1 MIESLLLS
9 LLQTTMRAV
18 PPSTPGYAFVTTEF
32 DTGNL
37 STWSEAGG
45 NSGLAAG
52 DAICRTEAT
61 AANLPDPTNY
71 VAFLSDSNNDA
82 YCRLHGLSGKKAN
95 NCGQA
100 TLPTFAGPWVRP
112 DGLPFATLATL
123 INDQAF
129 ISPAIITAA
138 DTHDASIMFSGTQ
151 SGLIADAFT
160 PAPQCNNWTTSG
172 NTSVAAFF
180 GGTVSPFGSST
191 GCSSDYSLMCMHAGA
206 NISISYALPSGRQAF
221 VTSASGDGKLSTWT
235 EAGGNTGTAA
245 GDKICQSEAAANGL
259 RAPSSFKAWL
269 SDSTGITPINA
280 IDRYQNDGPWV
291 RVDGL
296 PIAASKADLIAFTHL
311 KSLPITI
318 GATLQNGSSTLT
330 GTHNN
335 GAAGGADCKGWTS
348 ALTTDS
354 SIDGIAF
361 DTGGWSESF
370 NQSCDQVFRQLYCFS
385 DLDRIFENGVEGLP
399 Y

>member
-9 LLQTTMRAV
+9 LLQTTTRAV

-32 DTGNL
+32 NTGNL

-100 TLPTFAGPWVRP
+100 TLPTFAGPWIRP

-129 ISPAIITAA
+129 ISPATISAA
-138 DTHDASIMFSGTQ
+138 NTHDASIMFSGTQ
-151 SGLIADAFT
+151 SGLIADPFT

-206 NISISYALPSGRQAF
+206 NSSISYALPSGRQAF

-269 SDSTGITPINA
+269 SDSTGISPINA

-335 GAAGGADCKGWTS
+335 GAAGGADRKGWTS

-354 SIDGIAF
+354 SIVGTAF
-361 DTGGWSESF
+361 DTGGWSENF
-370 NQSCDQVFRQLYCFS
+370 NESCDQVFRQLYCFS
-385 DLDRIFENGVEGLP
+385 DLDRIFENGVEGIP